1 MAPNGEGS
9 PLETLNLSDLRGF
22 STTATFSASLLL
34 LALAEIEIG
43 RKRRLKL
50 GAEILGKA
58 WLEKRML
65 SLVR

>member
-9 PLETLNLSDLRGF
+9 PSETKNLSDLGGF

-43 RKRRLKL
+43 RERRLKL
-50 GAEILGKA
+50 GVEILGKV
-58 WLEKRML
+58 WLEKIML